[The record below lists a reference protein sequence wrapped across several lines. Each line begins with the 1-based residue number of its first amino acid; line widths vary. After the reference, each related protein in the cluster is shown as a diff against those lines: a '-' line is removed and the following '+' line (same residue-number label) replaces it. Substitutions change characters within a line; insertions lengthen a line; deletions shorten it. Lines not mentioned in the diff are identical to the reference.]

1 MSRWPET
8 RISLVARLR
17 DARDG
22 GAWVEFLDLY
32 QPLVVRLLRR
42 HGLQDA
48 DAEDLSQEVLIA
60 VCRRIEDWK
69 HNGRKGAFRSWL
81 YVVSRNLM
89 LNLLAKEKQCLVG
102 IAAPDL
108 DRMLDE
114 QHPAAGETEIEYRRE
129 LLARGAELIRREFRE
144 TTWTAFWRSSVEH
157 IPISDVATELG
168 ISEGAVY
175 IARSRVMARL
185 KEVVLESAR
194 ENDAAESANEPAKEG
209 RTW

>member
-8 RISLVARLR
+8 RMSLVARLR
-17 DARDG
+17 DVRDG

-32 QPLVVRLLRR
+32 QPLVVRLLKRR
-42 HGLQDA
+42 GLQDA
-48 DAEDLSQEVLIA
+48 DAEDLSQEVLLA
-60 VCRRIEDWK
+60 VTRRIEDWR

-89 LNLLAKEKQCLVG
+89 LNLLARDKIQMVG
-102 IAAPDL
+102 ISSADL
-108 DRMLDE
+108 DGLMDE
-114 QHPAAGETEIEYRRE
+114 RSLGGGESEIEYRRE

-144 TTWTAFWRSSVEH
+144 STWTAFWRSAVEQE
-157 IPISDVATELG
+157 PISEVAIELG

-185 KEVVLESAR
+185 REVVLESAQDECAHQASPLAR
-194 ENDAAESANEPAKEG
+194 RASEE
-209 RTW
+209 

>member
-8 RISLVARLR
+8 RISLVARLK
-17 DARDG
+17 DVRDG

-42 HGLQDA
+42 RGLQDA
-48 DAEDLSQEVLIA
+48 DAEDLSQDVLMAI
-60 VCRRIEDWK
+60 CRRIEGWK

-81 YVVSRNLM
+81 YVVSKNLM
-89 LNLLAKEKQCLVG
+89 LNLLTRERQCLVG
-102 IAAPDL
+102 VSAAEL
-108 DRMLDE
+108 DALLDE
-114 QHPAAGETEIEYRRE
+114 RATVSNASELEYRRE

-144 TTWTAFWRSSVEH
+144 STWTAFWRSAVEH
-157 IPISDVATELG
+157 FPISEVAEELHM
-168 ISEGAVY
+168 SEGAVY

-185 KEVVLESAR
+185 REVALDFE
-194 ENDAAESANEPAKEG
+194 EDGKDAKTGE